1 MTSNTHDKN
10 VNGLYDK
17 NAKGLYGAC
26 APAKPR
32 LDAGL
37 DQLLELLQGEPGAG
51 RAGATVVSKARGCNG
66 CQQRTIWGGSAS
78 ARLSVVSSAAQR
90 TIPDA
95 RSSVGARCGSELH
108 AVVTKRNK
116 VKLLQSEQ
124 DFVSK

>member
-1 MTSNTHDKN
+1 MTSHTHDKN

-51 RAGATVVSKARGCNG
+51 RAGATVVSKARGC
-66 CQQRTIWGGSAS
+66 T
-78 ARLSVVSSAAQR
+78 VVSSARYGGGVQAQDLVLSAAQR
-90 TIPDA
+90 SAQYQTHDRQWAHVAGP
-95 RSSVGARCGSELH
+95 SYTPL
-108 AVVTKRNK
+108 
-116 VKLLQSEQ
+116 
-124 DFVSK
+124 